1 MKTFLLII
9 TTLVITS
16 FASSSKYEQQM
27 LKHIEGLNKAESPQD
42 FQMLTNAFDRIAKA
56 EKDKWEPYY
65 YGAYSTLLWSY
76 RISEVSEK
84 DKLIDQALEK
94 INTAAKLAP
103 QESEIVAL
111 EGFAHMTRV
120 TIDPASRGAQYSGL
134 ALQTYGKAMAMN
146 PENPR
151 AMLLMGQMQY
161 GTAQFFG
168 SDTSEACGLIKK
180 SISAFET
187 YENNNPLAPAWG
199 EGQAK
204 AALGRCQ

>member
-9 TTLVITS
+9 ITLGTTSLEL
-16 FASSSKYEQQM
+16 SSKYEQQM
-27 LKHIEGLNKAESPQD
+27 LKHIEALYKTKSPED
-42 FQMLTNAFDRIAKA
+42 FQALTNAFDRIANV
-56 EKDKWEPYY
+56 EKDKWEPLY

-76 RISEVSEK
+76 RILEVPEK

-94 INTAAKLAP
+94 INRAAEIAP

-134 ALQTYGKAMAMN
+134 ALQTYGKALAMN
-146 PENPR
+146 PKNPR
-151 AMLLMGQMQY
+151 AMLLMAQMQY

-168 SDTSEACGLIKK
+168 SDTNEACALLKK
-180 SISAFET
+180 AINAFET
-187 YENNNPLAPAWG
+187 YQNDNPLAPAWG
-199 EGQAK
+199 EDQAK
-204 AALGRCQ
+204 ASLGSCQ